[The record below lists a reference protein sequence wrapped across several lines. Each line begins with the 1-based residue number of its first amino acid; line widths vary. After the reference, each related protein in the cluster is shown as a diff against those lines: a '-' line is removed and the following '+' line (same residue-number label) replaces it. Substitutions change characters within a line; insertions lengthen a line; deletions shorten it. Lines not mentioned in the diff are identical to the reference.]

1 MKVLLWPW
9 TLPTWYVIF
18 YERQREKGKE
28 RALWPSDRNDIR
40 RPRAARI
47 ARIRASN
54 SVCKK
59 SRFPE
64 AADEAEAWNVLS
76 VGRSLTIDLARTWEV
91 TVYVFSMVYN
101 SFDCP
106 FSRARACYT
115 RRARIARNEGVC
127 DRPPSKRE
135 ARTSSRASQIEFISW
150 RLIDV

>member
-1 MKVLLWPW
+1 MAEWQEW
-9 TLPTWYVIF
+9 NST
-18 YERQREKGKE
+18 
-28 RALWPSDRNDIR
+28 S
-40 RPRAARI
+40 RAAI

-64 AADEAEAWNVLS
+64 AADEAKAWNVLS

-127 DRPPSKRE
+127 DCTLRKRKLDFFAREPDRVYQLEIDRRISTLIPSEKFDCCSKIRFE
-135 ARTSSRASQIEFISW
+135 RLRRRW
-150 RLIDV
+150 RKYIG